1 MEALSV
7 ALSLIFGLVLV
18 ASLLTDWLRRH
29 WISEPLLALGLGVA
43 IGPAGL
49 GWLDLSEYGAQRQL
63 LEQTATLTLAL
74 VLVSVG
80 SQLPRR
86 YAVERW
92 RSLTLLTFGSM
103 LLMWLA
109 SSLLLKGLLALEWLP
124 ALILGAVVT
133 PLDPVLAAGV
143 TSGEIPER
151 NVPERL
157 RQLLSFE
164 SAASHGFGYL
174 LVLLPVLL
182 LTDRAGNPWLEWL
195 VHVLLWDGAV
205 AMVVGAAVGY
215 GVGRAQSWSLERG
228 FTSRGLLNVTFVA
241 LSLALVAAVEL
252 MGSNGLLAVVVAG
265 FAYARVRRGERDGA
279 GLEGEARHYEA
290 TFKKLLQVPV
300 FVLLGLALP
309 WGGWAELGWAGAALV
324 AAVLLLRRIPA
335 LLLLKRRVPQIASW
349 GEALFLGWFGPIG
362 VGALH
367 FALLAVE
374 HTQLEPVWVVGS
386 LLIVASTVAHDLTST
401 PFMRWLRRGSEQPQ
415 GQG

>member
-7 ALSLIFGLVLV
+7 ALSLVFGLVLV
-18 ASLLTDWLRRH
+18 ASLLTKWLRRH
-29 WISEPLLALGLGVA
+29 WISEPLLALALGVA

-49 GWLDLSEYGAQRQL
+49 GWLDLSEYGGQRQL
-63 LEQTATLTLAL
+63 LEQTAILTLAL

-92 RSLTLLTFGSM
+92 RSLTLLTFGGM
-103 LLMWLA
+103 FLMWLA
-109 SSLLLKGLLALEWLP
+109 SSLLLRGLLALEWLP
-124 ALILGAVVT
+124 ALIIGAVVT

-182 LTDRAGNPWLEWL
+182 ANQAGDPWREWL
-195 VHVLLWDGAV
+195 VGVLLWDGAAAV
-205 AMVVGAAVGY
+205 VVGAAVGY
-215 GVGRAQSWSLERG
+215 GVGRAQRWSLERG
-228 FTSRGLLNVTFVA
+228 FTGRGLLNVTFVA

-265 FAYARVRRGERDGA
+265 FAYARVRRGGRDGA
-279 GLEGEARHYEA
+279 GLAGEAKRYED

-309 WGGWAELGWAGAALV
+309 WDGWAELGWAGAGLV

-335 LLLLKRRVPQIASW
+335 LLLLKRGVPQIASW

-374 HTQLEPVWVVGS
+374 RTQLEPVWVVGS
-386 LLIVASTVAHDLTST
+386 LLIVASTLAHDLTST

-415 GQG
+415 A